1 MIDIFTVCF
10 SYLVGFIPLLD
21 SIPRHTIVQ
30 VKVIVSNSGY
40 KFVFVQLRSNFTKRV
55 EATMVSFSRWLDK
68 QTMIFPDTLYYIL
81 FSAECILLSSHSV
94 VSDSL

>member
-1 MIDIFTVCF
+1 MVDMLIVCF

-40 KFVFVQLRSNFTKRV
+40 KFAFVKHNSSNFTKRV
-55 EATMVSFSRWLDK
+55 EATMVSFRSGLDK
-68 QTMIFPDTLYYIL
+68 
-81 FSAECILLSSHSV
+81 
-94 VSDSL
+94 

>member
-1 MIDIFTVCF
+1 MVDMFTVCF

-40 KFVFVQLRSNFTKRV
+40 KFVFVLLPSNFTKRV
-55 EATMVSFSRWLDK
+55 EATMVSFRGGWINKL
-68 QTMIFPDTLYYIL
+68 
-81 FSAECILLSSHSV
+81 
-94 VSDSL
+94 